1 MKKLWKISFPVNG
14 SNVFAKNSA
23 NSASIEKLGGAVGAS
38 EKQTLLSEI
47 KSIKNEL
54 ETKNEK
60 TLAPKKV
67 DSGAKNK
74 ANAENDIFANTKI
87 DDGLVLM
94 SELLRTLKKNMDFTV
109 LMTCRKIKSI
119 SIEGNVAVIDYD
131 DESVKNLVTNEKYY
145 AVMQEFFKQKGLS
158 FKLKEKSVQENP
170 KDKLNK
176 LLGGKLQFGYLNK
189 DLYL

>member
-1 MKKLWKISFPVNG
+1 M
-14 SNVFAKNSA
+14 
-23 NSASIEKLGGAVGAS
+23 VGAS

-60 TLAPKKV
+60 VLISKKV
-67 DSGAKNK
+67 NSEAKDK
-74 ANAENDIFANTKI
+74 ASVENDIFANTKV
-87 DDGLVLM
+87 DEGLVLM
-94 SELLRTLKKNMDFTV
+94 SELLRTLKQNMDFTV

-145 AVMQEFFKQKGLS
+145 AVVQEFFKQKGLS

-170 KDKLNK
+170 KDKLNV
-176 LLGGKLQFGYLNK
+176 LLGGKLQFGYINK

>member
-1 MKKLWKISFPVNG
+1 MKKLWKTSFPVND
-14 SNVFAKNSA
+14 SNVFDKNSA
-23 NSASIEKLGGAVGAS
+23 NSASIASLGGAVGES
-38 EKQTLLSEI
+38 GKQTLLSEI

-54 ETKNEK
+54 KINNEK
-60 TLAPKKV
+60 KSVSKKV
-67 DSGAKNK
+67 DSGAKN
-74 ANAENDIFANTKI
+74 NASVENDIFADTKV

-94 SELLRTLKKNMDFTV
+94 SELLRTLKQNMDFTV

-158 FKLKEKSVQENP
+158 FKLKEKSVQEKP

-176 LLGGKLQFGYLNK
+176 LLGGKLQFGYINK

>member
-1 MKKLWKISFPVNG
+1 MKKLWKTSFPVNG
-14 SNVFAKNSA
+14 SNVFDKNSA
-23 NSASIEKLGGAVGAS
+23 NSASIASLGGAVGES
-38 EKQTLLSEI
+38 GKQILLSEI

-54 ETKNEK
+54 KINNEK
-60 TLAPKKV
+60 KSVSKKV
-67 DSGAKNK
+67 DSGVKNK
-74 ANAENDIFANTKI
+74 ASVENDIFADTKV

-94 SELLRTLKKNMDFTV
+94 SELLRTLKQNMDFTV

-158 FKLKEKSVQENP
+158 FKLKEKSVQEKP

-176 LLGGKLQFGYLNK
+176 LLGGKLQFGYINK

>member
-1 MKKLWKISFPVNG
+1 M
-14 SNVFAKNSA
+14 
-23 NSASIEKLGGAVGAS
+23 
-38 EKQTLLSEI
+38 LSEI

-54 ETKNEK
+54 KINNEK
-60 TLAPKKV
+60 KSVSKKV
-67 DSGAKNK
+67 DSGVKNK
-74 ANAENDIFANTKI
+74 ASVENDVFADTKV

-94 SELLRTLKKNMDFTV
+94 SELLRTLKQNMDFTV

-158 FKLKEKSVQENP
+158 FKLKEKSVQEKP

-176 LLGGKLQFGYLNK
+176 LLGGKLQFGYINK

>member
-14 SNVFAKNSA
+14 SNVFAKNLA
-23 NSASIEKLGGAVGAS
+23 NLTSVVDYGSVVGAS

-60 TLAPKKV
+60 VLISKKV
-67 DSGAKNK
+67 NSEAKDK
-74 ANAENDIFANTKI
+74 ASVENDIFANTKV
-87 DDGLVLM
+87 DEGLVLM
-94 SELLRTLKKNMDFTV
+94 SELLRTLKQNMDFTV

-145 AVMQEFFKQKGLS
+145 AVVQEFFKQKGLS

-170 KDKLNK
+170 KDKLNV
-176 LLGGKLQFGYLNK
+176 LLGGKLQFGYINK